1 MVKRDILSMAARNLL
16 RRKSRTFLT
25 MLGVLIGTT
34 SIVVMVSLGI
44 GLQEAQKAMY
54 AQWGSMNEITVNQS
68 YRGYLPEGEDAQTQA
83 VALNDEAIQAFR
95 EMEGVT
101 AVVPMVQISADNAT
115 CGKLQGWLQVYGI
128 DPASMETLHMEV
140 QTGRLLEATDHN
152 ALVIGGM
159 LGDSFYDPN
168 GNGDGFSGE
177 ESWEEY
183 QNRVY
188 EKSLGMLHQ
197 KITAE
202 FRNSETE
209 KSKKL
214 TFQVVGILPKDDN
227 SNSYNAY
234 APLDVMQKIQKM
246 MLTSADKKQKN
257 RDMYNQI
264 TIQTSDV
271 SYTKS
276 ICQTL
281 RDQGYNVYS
290 IAESLEG
297 VEDSMLVFQL
307 ALGGIGAIT
316 LLVAAIGIINT
327 MVMSIYERTKEIAI
341 MKVIGATFTDIR
353 LLFLAEAGMI
363 GFFGGVLGLGFSYTL
378 SFIINQLSGDYMG
391 NYMGTGE
398 ALHISLI
405 PWWLALFAIAFSIM
419 IGLLAG
425 VYPANRAVKLSPIEA
440 MRNN

>member
-1 MVKRDILSMAARNLL
+1 MGVCSLSR
-16 RRKSRTFLT
+16 FF
-25 MLGVLIGTT
+25 G
-34 SIVVMVSLGI
+34 
-44 GLQEAQKAMY
+44 
-54 AQWGSMNEITVNQS
+54 
-68 YRGYLPEGEDAQTQA
+68 
-83 VALNDEAIQAFR
+83 
-95 EMEGVT
+95 
-101 AVVPMVQISADNAT
+101 
-115 CGKLQGWLQVYGI
+115 
-128 DPASMETLHMEV
+128 
-140 QTGRLLEATDHN
+140 
-152 ALVIGGM
+152 
-159 LGDSFYDPN
+159 
-168 GNGDGFSGE
+168 
-177 ESWEEY
+177 
-183 QNRVY
+183 
-188 EKSLGMLHQ
+188 
-197 KITAE
+197 
-202 FRNSETE
+202 
-209 KSKKL
+209 
-214 TFQVVGILPKDDN
+214 
-227 SNSYNAY
+227 
-234 APLDVMQKIQKM
+234 
-246 MLTSADKKQKN
+246 ADKKQKN

-327 MVMSIYERTKEIAI
+327 LVMSIYERTKEIAI
-341 MKVIGATFTDIR
+341 MKVLGATFTDIR

-425 VYPANRAVKLSPIEA
+425 GYPANRAVNLSPIEA